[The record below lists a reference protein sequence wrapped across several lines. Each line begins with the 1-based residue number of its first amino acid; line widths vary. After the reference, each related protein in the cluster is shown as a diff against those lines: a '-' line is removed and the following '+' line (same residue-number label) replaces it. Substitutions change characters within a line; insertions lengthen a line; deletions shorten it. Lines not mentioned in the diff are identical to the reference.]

1 MKPQAPETT
10 FERREIKY
18 LLTTAQKE
26 AFMGIIEGYLRPDEN
41 GNSGSYRLMS
51 LYFDSP
57 NKDFYR
63 AKWFNLPSRKK
74 VRIRKYHNPEEKASG
89 AEEQVFIEIKEHTP
103 TINYKRRI
111 LLPVGQAF
119 SILNGNMIE
128 QALAPEDQA
137 ILDEIGGLV
146 KEFQLQPTAIVSY
159 HRQAYKVKKEDWG
172 LRITFDQ
179 NIRFRTDELS
189 LERGDQ
195 DKRLIDEGM
204 EIMEIKV
211 KGTLPSWTQEA
222 LERCGIE
229 QLSFSKYSHTIEK
242 SFEWMLVPPYGLE
255 DYENILKEAK
265 EASLPLELWKQRTAF
280 LAD

>member
-1 MKPQAPETT
+1 MKTQAPETT

-26 AFMGIIEGYLRPDEN
+26 AFMRIIEGYLRPDEN

-89 AEEQVFIEIKEHTP
+89 VEEQVFIEIKEHTP

-111 LLPVGQAF
+111 LLPVGHAF
-119 SILNGNMIE
+119 SILNGSVIE
-128 QALAPEDQA
+128 QSLAPEDQA

-146 KEFQLQPTAIVSY
+146 KEFQLQPTAVVSY

-172 LRITFDQ
+172 VRITFDQ

-211 KGTLPSWTQEA
+211 KGPLPSWTQEA

-229 QLSFSKYSHTIEK
+229 QTSFSKYSHTIEK
-242 SFEWMLVPPYGLE
+242 SFEWELVPPCGLE
-255 DYENILKEAK
+255 DYEDILKEAK

>member
-74 VRIRKYHNPEEKASG
+74 VRIRKYHNPEEKASRV
-89 AEEQVFIEIKEHTP
+89 EEQVFIEIKEHTP

-128 QALAPEDQA
+128 QSLAPEDQA
-137 ILDEIGGLV
+137 ILDEIRGLV
-146 KEFQLQPTAIVSY
+146 KEFQLQPTAVVSY
-159 HRQAYKVKKEDWG
+159 HRQAYKVKKED
-172 LRITFDQ
+172 
-179 NIRFRTDELS
+179 
-189 LERGDQ
+189 
-195 DKRLIDEGM
+195 
-204 EIMEIKV
+204 
-211 KGTLPSWTQEA
+211 
-222 LERCGIE
+222 
-229 QLSFSKYSHTIEK
+229 
-242 SFEWMLVPPYGLE
+242 
-255 DYENILKEAK
+255 
-265 EASLPLELWKQRTAF
+265 
-280 LAD
+280 